1 MADLTTID
9 ATIDIACVEDFLP
22 DMPTV
27 SGRVALMH
35 RLARRL
41 QTQRGRFKWWPNFGT
56 DLRIFLL
63 SKAPPAAIAAA
74 ADAECRKDEQ
84 VKNVTTSVEV
94 LDSGR
99 RLHLTIQVTDAAGPF
114 AFTLTITQATATL
127 IALQTAA

>member
-1 MADLTTID
+1 MADLTKID
-9 ATIDIACVEDFLP
+9 ATTDVACVEDFLP

-41 QTQRGRFKWWPNFGT
+41 QTQRGRFIWWPNFGT
-56 DLRIFLL
+56 DLRVFLL
-63 SKAPPAAIAAA
+63 SKTPPAAIASA

-84 VKNVTTSVEV
+84 VINVTTSVEV

-99 RLHLTIQVTDAAGPF
+99 ALHLTIQVTDATGPF
-114 AFTLTITQATATL
+114 AFTLTITQAAASL
-127 IALQTAA
+127 VALQTIA